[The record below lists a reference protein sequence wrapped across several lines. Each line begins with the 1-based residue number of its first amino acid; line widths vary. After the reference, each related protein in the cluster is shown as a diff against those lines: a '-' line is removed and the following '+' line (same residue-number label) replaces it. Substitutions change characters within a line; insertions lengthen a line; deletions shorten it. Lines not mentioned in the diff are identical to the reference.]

1 MVQRGN
7 KAIRAH
13 FADAT
18 ARLVRE
24 LPADPPSIQA
34 RNVGGAE
41 YGPGVWPG
49 APVDRLPPGCPVIPL
64 GVDGDLMY
72 FVDTVGQMRA
82 VKQLDKKTLIGL
94 FALTPNFLQWAWPRW
109 SAKSKSINGLD
120 TDEAAAC
127 LAKAAA
133 SRGLF
138 SPQEKVRGRGA
149 WRQRDG
155 SMLWHAGENLY
166 IIERGKLRLAN
177 AGSDHDGIFYP
188 RRPPIIEPW
197 AEPIADD
204 ESPAQEIFAKLQ
216 TWTFERPALDPVL
229 ILGWLAA
236 AFLGGALE
244 WRPSLFLTGGFGV
257 GKSTLQ
263 AVFKAVLDDALLAT
277 TDTTQAGIY
286 QRVRQDSL
294 PVSVDELEAD
304 EDNRRGKKVIELARI
319 AASGGMMLRGGAEH
333 EGVQFEA
340 RNTFVFSAINPP
352 PLGPQDRSRMA
363 IVNLGKLDPS
373 RISGAELI
381 GVDVYGRMILR
392 QLMDRWD
399 DLDRTLTNWKA
410 ALRDAGLDSRGQD
423 TYGTL
428 LALANLMLGDA
439 AMEEAGLPIDDA
451 RRLGTMIA
459 EATAQERAEQMEN
472 WRRCLDHLLGSTI
485 DAWKGGEKPT
495 VGGVLE
501 RFEASAQPEA
511 AWDTPL
517 NEARQKLAAA
527 GLGLVILDPE
537 TMQVVKGENGRPAL
551 AIPHSSPQLA
561 KLFAGTIWAAG
572 VWTGALK
579 QAPVEIILRG
589 PQVKPVK
596 INRVASRCVL
606 VDLHAFDEAT
616 KEE

>member
-1 MVQRGN
+1 MVQRGI
-7 KAIRAH
+7 KGARAA
-13 FADAT
+13 FTDAM

-24 LPADPPSIQA
+24 MPADPPSHEA
-34 RNVGGAE
+34 RRIGDADF
-41 YGPGVWPG
+41 GPGQWPG

-82 VKQLDKKTLIGL
+82 VKQLEKKTLISL

-109 SAKSKSINGLD
+109 SAKSRTINGLD
-120 TDEAAAC
+120 TDDAAAC

-133 SRGLF
+133 QRGLF

-149 WRQRDG
+149 WRNRDG
-155 SMLWHAGENLY
+155 SMIWHAGNTLY
-166 IIERGKLRLAN
+166 VVERGKLRHAN
-177 AGSDHDGIFYP
+177 AGTDHDGIFYP
-188 RRPPIIEPW
+188 RRPPIVEPW
-197 AEPIADD
+197 SEPISDE

-216 TWTFERPALDPVL
+216 SWTFERPGLDPVL

-363 IVNLGKLDPS
+363 IVNLGKLDPA
-373 RISGAELI
+373 RISSAELTS
-381 GVDVYGRMILR
+381 VDVFGRMILR
-392 QLMDRWD
+392 QLMDRWE
-399 DLDRTLTNWKA
+399 DLDRTLTNWKD
-410 ALRDAGLDSRGQD
+410 ALREAGLDSRGQD

-428 LALANLMLGDA
+428 LALANLMLGDE
-439 AMEEAGLPIDDA
+439 AMEEAGLPITDPS
-451 RRLGTMIA
+451 RLGAMIA
-459 EATAQERAEQMEN
+459 AATAQERAEQMEN
-472 WRRCLDHLLGSTI
+472 WRRCLEHLLGSTI

-495 VGGVLE
+495 VGGVLQ
-501 RFEASAQPEA
+501 RFEDGATPEA
-511 AWDTPL
+511 TWDTPL
-517 NEARQKLAAA
+517 SEARQKLAAA

-537 TMQVVKGENGRPAL
+537 TMQVSKEAKGRPAL

-579 QAPVEIILRG
+579 QAPGNIIMRG
-589 PQVKPVK
+589 PNVKPVK
-596 INRVASRCVL
+596 INKVASRCVL
-606 VDLHAFDEAT
+606 VDLQAFDQET
-616 KEE
+616 EE